1 MCTASD
7 THLTHKTNAKETQMS
22 NTKSIKPR
30 QKLYDDVLVI
40 RLPQQ
45 IKEQFE
51 LIATKQL
58 RRPSEVAREVIM
70 AYVNQYQP
78 MLHSL
83 GQVQTKPKQ
92 RPAHEYDLRLPTS
105 SRPPSQQGSE
115 DWDDWA

>member
-1 MCTASD
+1 
-7 THLTHKTNAKETQMS
+7 MS